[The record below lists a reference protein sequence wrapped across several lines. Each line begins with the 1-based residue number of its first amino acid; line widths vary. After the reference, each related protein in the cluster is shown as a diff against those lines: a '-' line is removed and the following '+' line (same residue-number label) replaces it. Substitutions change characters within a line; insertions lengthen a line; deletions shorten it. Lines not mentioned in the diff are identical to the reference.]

1 MAKED
6 IYLGIDIG
14 GSGIKAGLVDLTTG
28 EIVGDRFRVDTP
40 QPASPAAIAKA
51 VQEVVEAID
60 YQGPIGV
67 GFPAI
72 VRKGVALSA
81 ANISEEWIGCSIEN
95 LLAEALDTQQPIHA
109 LNDADAAGL
118 ASLNFGA
125 ARNHKDSVVL
135 FLTVGTGIGSA
146 LFVEGQLVPNTE
158 LGHIYLKNHKLG
170 AEAYV
175 SNLQRKIHGWSWGK
189 FGRRL
194 NKYLQHV
201 DFIFSPDVIIVGG
214 GASKSFDRFQSQ
226 ISLKTP
232 VLPADLLNDAGIIGA
247 ALFARLK
254 SH

>member
-1 MAKED
+1 MAKAD
-6 IYLGIDIG
+6 LYLGIDIG
-14 GSGIKAGLVDLTTG
+14 GSGIKAGLVDLATG
-28 EIVGDRFRVDTP
+28 ELASERFRVDTP
-40 QPASPAAIAKA
+40 QPASPAAIAEA
-51 VQEVVEAID
+51 VREVVRAID
-60 YQGPIGV
+60 YRGPIGV

-81 ANISEEWIGCSIEN
+81 ANISDEWIGCSIEN
-95 LLAEALDTQQPIHA
+95 LLAEALGTQQPIHA
-109 LNDADAAGL
+109 FNDADAAGL
-118 ASLNFGA
+118 ASLHFGA
-125 ARNHKDSVVL
+125 ARNHQDGVVL

-170 AEAYV
+170 AETYV

-214 GASKSFDRFQSQ
+214 GASKSFDRFEKQLLLQ
-226 ISLKTP
+226 TP
-232 VLPADLLNDAGIIGA
+232 VLAAELLNDAGIIGA